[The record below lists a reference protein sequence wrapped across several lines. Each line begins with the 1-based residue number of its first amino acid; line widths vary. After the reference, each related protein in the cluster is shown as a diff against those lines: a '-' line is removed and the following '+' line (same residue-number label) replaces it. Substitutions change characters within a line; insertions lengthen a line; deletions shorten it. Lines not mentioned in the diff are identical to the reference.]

1 MSYQEAFDSFMQ
13 EFDSACDKVTEASY
27 SMSGYSVELCSDGSY
42 RVIWNNNLG
51 NRYDSPGILLG
62 IPPLTEDETDDD
74 PDLNFYNRAEQAMKD
89 KFEEAMKLLEES
101 EKCGEC
107 WGSGKIL
114 LDAGYEVSC
123 LNCDGTGRTD

>member
-13 EFDSACDKVTEASY
+13 EFDSACDKATEASY

-42 RVIWNNNLG
+42 RVIWDNNLG
-51 NRYDSPGILLG
+51 NRYDSPGVLLG
-62 IPPLTEDETDDD
+62 IPPLTEDETD
-74 PDLNFYNRAEQAMKD
+74 AEQAMKD